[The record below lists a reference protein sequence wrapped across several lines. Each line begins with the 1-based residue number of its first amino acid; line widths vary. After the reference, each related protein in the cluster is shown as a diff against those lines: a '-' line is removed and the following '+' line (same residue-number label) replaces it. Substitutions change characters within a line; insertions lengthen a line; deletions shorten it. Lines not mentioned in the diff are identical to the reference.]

1 MIKTYDF
8 SDNSTA
14 LPLTKAQRVLR
25 SLGDTDSYSPH
36 FFDDGFPKEILHTD
50 AQAVLNVLDDIV
62 FEREELRAKLAAL
75 ESQPAVAYVR
85 FSNGEVDYDADAVI
99 SNTPGDCMYEYI
111 EWLPVFIAAGA
122 APACTSD
129 EWLANC
135 PQSVRDLADKIK
147 AGAAP
152 VPQMTGAALASQEPV
167 AEVLL
172 VDGEKVID
180 ASMAF
185 FDSVELGTKLYL
197 AAGAEPVPSELVLTF
212 NFGTL
217 VKVVFQDRV
226 LYEVDLSPKS
236 YWQVCWAH
244 GWAGDYESEEE
255 AREECLS
262 LCGHGRSIREIKP
275 GDDGYKNP
283 HQPQLT
289 EKRFLLAAAGAAPA
303 ANGSW
308 IDVTDRV
315 ERLEQL
321 IRADE
326 RELCAK
332 VCDVTPPYPFR
343 PSIEAAHAIRARG
356 QA

>member
-1 MIKTYDF
+1 MKTVEQIMELL
-8 SDNSTA
+8 SDYAKDVEDIAYSEAVFAHVGRSRYADRDKLLADIRTA
-14 LPLTKAQRVLR
+14 
-25 SLGDTDSYSPH
+25 
-36 FFDDGFPKEILHTD
+36 I
-50 AQAVLNVLDDIV
+50 
-62 FEREELRAKLAAL
+62 EELAADAAKWR
-75 ESQPAVAYVR
+75 EYKTR
-85 FSNGEVDYDADAVI
+85 KDAVI
-99 SNTPGDCMYEYI
+99 
-111 EWLPVFIAAGA
+111 AAGMGKKA
-122 APACTSD
+122 M
-129 EWLANC
+129 
-135 PQSVRDLADKIK
+135 RDSA

-152 VPQMTGAALASQEPV
+152 VPRMTGAALASQEPV

-197 AAGAEPVPSELVLTF
+197 AAGAAPVPSELVLTF

-289 EKRFLLAAAGAAPA
+289 EKHFLLAAAGAAP
-303 ANGSW
+303 NKQ
-308 IDVTDRV
+308 VL
-315 ERLEQL
+315 EELEQL
-321 IRADE
+321 KTK
-326 RELCAK
+326 L
-332 VCDVTPPYPFR
+332 
-343 PSIEAAHAIRARG
+343 AALEV
-356 QA
+356 QEP

>member
-1 MIKTYDF
+1 MIKTYNF

-50 AQAVLNVLDDIV
+50 AQAVLNVLDDIA
-62 FEREELRAKLAAL
+62 FERDELRAKLAAL
-75 ESQPAVAYVR
+75 EVLYLNSLA
-85 FSNGEVDYDADAVI
+85 DATQWQLYKSRKDAVI
-99 SNTPGDCMYEYI
+99 AAGMGKKVMRDS
-111 EWLPVFIAAGA
+111 AAGA
-122 APACTSD
+122 APTS
-129 EWLANC
+129 
-135 PQSVRDLADKIK
+135 QK
-147 AGAAP
+147 
-152 VPQMTGAALASQEPV
+152 PV

-197 AAGAEPVPSELVLTF
+197 AAGAAPVPSELVLTF

-289 EKRFLLAAAGAAPA
+289 EKRFLLAAAGAALK
-303 ANGSW
+303 
-308 IDVTDRV
+308 
-315 ERLEQL
+315 E
-321 IRADE
+321 
-326 RELCAK
+326 
-332 VCDVTPPYPFR
+332 
-343 PSIEAAHAIRARG
+343 PS
-356 QA
+356 

>member
-1 MIKTYDF
+1 MKAALWRLIHKWRDATTTEAAWIARDQIDIELDKIEAAATQEPIGEVSG
-8 SDNSTA
+8 SDWSTA
-14 LPLTKAQRVLR
+14 LLWKDREP
-25 SLGDTDSYSPH
+25 GSPVYA
-36 FFDDGFPKEILHTD
+36 E
-50 AQAVLNVLDDIV
+50 
-62 FEREELRAKLAAL
+62 
-75 ESQPAVAYVR
+75 
-85 FSNGEVDYDADAVI
+85 
-99 SNTPGDCMYEYI
+99 
-111 EWLPVFIAAGA
+111 AGA
-122 APACTSD
+122 T
-129 EWLANC
+129 
-135 PQSVRDLADKIK
+135 
-147 AGAAP
+147 P
-152 VPQMTGAALASQEPV
+152 VPRMTGAALASQEPV

-197 AAGAEPVPSELVLTF
+197 AAGAAPVPSELVLTF

-289 EKRFLLAAAGAAPA
+289 EKRFLLAAAGAAPVPEGWRSAVAMAYGHLWHVNNEPMAPIPLRSEESASYA
-303 ANGSW
+303 ARKLLR
-308 IDVTDRV
+308 DLMTTK
-315 ERLEQL
+315 ERGEA
-321 IRADE
+321 INSVRAMLAAALKE
-326 RELCAK
+326 
-332 VCDVTPPYPFR
+332 
-343 PSIEAAHAIRARG
+343 PS
-356 QA
+356 